1 MDFSLLKGSTAF
13 FLKIK
18 YKPNGDINI
27 YKAGEFKF
35 INYSPSSFIFLM
47 KYGILIPIL
56 FES

>member
-1 MDFSLLKGSTAF
+1 MDFSLLKGSTVF
-13 FLKIK
+13 FLLKIK

-47 KYGILIPIL
+47 KY
-56 FES
+56 